1 MQTVDDIVTH
11 TLDIND
17 ITSFLDTVND
27 TPSYNE
33 TNMDELKYFPS
44 FLQQESN
51 TAHSHDGNHSMKL
64 EDTSVKVE
72 EVNRNITHPQESNY
86 VSSILKDAM
95 DISINELENNYNNK
109 DQNYYHTFS
118 FDDMEDVSSNLLFF

>member
-1 MQTVDDIVTH
+1 MTH

-27 TPSYNE
+27 PPSYNE
-33 TNMDELKYFPS
+33 TNMDELKYFSS

-51 TAHSHDGNHSMKL
+51 TAHSHDVNHSMKL

-95 DISINELENNYNNK
+95 DISINELENNYNNQ